1 MKMDRLSRSSYLANP
16 RSVFIVFWPFLN
28 RSVSH
33 LQADRG
39 LIQKLA
45 SENTKAGRHF
55 GANFWVLLSQVAR
68 DVAGAETLLG
78 RCCLAYNSSIH

>member
-28 RSVSH
+28 RSISH